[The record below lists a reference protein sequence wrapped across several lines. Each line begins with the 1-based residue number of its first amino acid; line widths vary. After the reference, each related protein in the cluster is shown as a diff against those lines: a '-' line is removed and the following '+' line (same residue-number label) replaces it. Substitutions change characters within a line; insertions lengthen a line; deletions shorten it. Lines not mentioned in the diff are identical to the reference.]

1 LPGRHDEEA
10 RVSIGAFEPHWIGG
24 PGRLYAGLHRP
35 AVNGG
40 GVGVLSVPPLLHE
53 QPRSRRFITEVASG
67 LAEQGLPCLR
77 FDYFGTG
84 DSAGNGDQTDF
95 TSMRAD
101 IALAAD
107 ALRQQARVTRVV
119 ALAWRGAALALDAV
133 IAAGKPDLVVMWEP
147 IVDGAGWLTEL
158 EHDDAAERTARQ
170 RHLPAH
176 RRAGNGDGLL
186 MGYKA
191 SPQLRRDIATAR
203 IDEVG
208 AGTGQP
214 PLWALLRADQ
224 RLSAVPVQRVFTL
237 PPEAPSFGGAA
248 AMDAT
253 LFVSPRLGPV
263 VEGLGRALRELA

>member
-1 LPGRHDEEA
+1 M
-10 RVSIGAFEPHWIGG
+10 SIGTFEPHWIGG
-24 PGRLYAGLHRP
+24 PGRLYGGLHRP
-35 AVNGG
+35 AVNGSG
-40 GVGVLSVPPLLHE
+40 IGVLSVPPLLHE

-67 LAEQGLPCLR
+67 LAAQGLPCLR

-84 DSAGNGDQTDF
+84 DSAGDGEHTDF
-95 TSMRAD
+95 ASMRAD

-107 ALRQQARVTRVV
+107 ALRQHARVTRVV
-119 ALAWRGAALALDAV
+119 ALVWRGAALALDAV
-133 IAAGKPDLVVMWEP
+133 IGAGKPDLVVMWEP

-191 SPQLRRDIATAR
+191 SAQLRRDIATAR
-203 IDEVG
+203 VDDPA
-208 AGTGQP
+208 AGQRP
-214 PLWALLRADQ
+214 PLWALLRPEL
-224 RLSAVPVQRVFTL
+224 RLSTVPVQRVFTL

-263 VEGLGRALRELA
+263 VDGLGRALRELG